1 MTKNSL
7 WFLNLTLNAHQTR
20 KRGKKTNTA
29 CNPKGSADLRQGKTT
44 LPPRRRKSN
53 NKTDEVKEMCLQAR
67 KYLLRKRINEGMSAN
82 ECNK

>member
-1 MTKNSL
+1 MPTNMTKNSL

-20 KRGKKTNTA
+20 KRGKKTNKQTA

-53 NKTDEVKEMCLQAR
+53 KTASERNVPSSQKIFTKKTNK
-67 KYLLRKRINEGMSAN
+67 
-82 ECNK
+82 

>member
-1 MTKNSL
+1 MPTNMTKNSL

-53 NKTDEVKEMCLQAR
+53 KTASERNVPSSQKIFTKKTNK
-67 KYLLRKRINEGMSAN
+67 
-82 ECNK
+82 